1 VSLSP
6 EFRDEIPKREKR
18 EMKEKENQ
26 ERYEKENQERYEIK
40 IFLNKHASN
49 PEIKRES
56 EKRRNGTKDTEMMGR
71 VTKER

>member
-18 EMKEKENQ
+18 EMK
-26 ERYEKENQERYEIK
+26 EKENQERYEIK